1 MGVATIPA
9 ASSAPIKSI
18 QRGVAA
24 SAGTITISAVD
35 TSKTFVRSFSNGSA
49 GSVGGTGTDSGALSP
64 SGGDVRLARGGS
76 QLPGGSGS
84 WPSLVGTRTFAAGAT
99 SLTSASYGVVL
110 TNSTT
115 LTADGACYWEVVEYN

>member
-1 MGVATIPA
+1 MGVAIIPA
-9 ASSAPIKSI
+9 ASSAPTKSI

-24 SAGTITISAVD
+24 SSGAITISAVD

-49 GSVGGTGTDSGALSP
+49 GSVGATGTETGGLSR
-64 SGGDVRLARGGS
+64 SGGTNVSNGGS
-76 QLPGGSGS
+76 SLISYTTS
-84 WPSLVGTRTFAAGAT
+84 FPSYSGTRTFAAGAT
-99 SLTSASYGVVL
+99 SLTSANYGVVL

>member
-9 ASSAPIKSI
+9 ASSAPTKSI

-24 SAGTITISAVD
+24 SSGTITISAVD

-49 GSVGGTGTDSGALSP
+49 GSVGATGTETGGLGRSGGANAQIGGGNTLGTGSFP
-64 SGGDVRLARGGS
+64 SYS
-76 QLPGGSGS
+76 
-84 WPSLVGTRTFAAGAT
+84 GTRTFAAGAT
-99 SLTSASYGVVL
+99 SLTTANYGVVL